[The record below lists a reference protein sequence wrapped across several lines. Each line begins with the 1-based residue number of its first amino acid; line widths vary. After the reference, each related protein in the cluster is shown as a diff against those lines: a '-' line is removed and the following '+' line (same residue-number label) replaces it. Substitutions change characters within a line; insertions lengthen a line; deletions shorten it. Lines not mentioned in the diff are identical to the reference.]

1 MTYPSASFPLFALE
15 ASVAFLIF
23 LKSSIFMKGRLIRI
37 LNNNIQSRFAAS
49 PQIPGLGSPKWPPLP
64 WACSCSRGSFL
75 SLSFLSDS
83 FPGYPRDKSVNFFFF
98 FFCGGRWAQG

>member
-1 MTYPSASFPLFALE
+1 
-15 ASVAFLIF
+15 
-23 LKSSIFMKGRLIRI
+23 MKGRLVRI

-98 FFCGGRWAQG
+98 FFAEVGGLRGRDSQGRVEGSAT